1 MADTVS
7 LDQQPPIGQTVDCR
21 ARRDLVEQFE
31 AIVVG
36 AGPAGSTAAYRL
48 AREGAR
54 VLLLDKARFPRE
66 KPCGGAISTRAARE
80 LPFDPQPVVEH
91 VVDRMELSYR
101 GGRPF
106 VRGRH
111 RRLAYMTQRRRLDHF
126 LIEQAMDAG
135 ADFRDGAT
143 VTEISERG
151 ARVDGQWIESDLLI
165 GADGANGPTAGA
177 LDLADKRIYGVALEG
192 NLPHHLTDA
201 ARWRSTVVIELGTIP
216 GGYCWIFP
224 KGDHINIGVG
234 GWENTGPRLR
244 KHLEE
249 FCKRRGFDYAK
260 LQDTRGYRLPARRPN
275 ASLARGRALLIGDAA
290 GLVDPLW
297 GDGIYA
303 ALVSSKLASAAALD
317 LLAGRITDF
326 KPYAQSIVSEL
337 GLTIAF
343 SWDAKAA
350 LDRFPR
356 LTLAAL
362 LSAPGW
368 RLVES
373 LLRGE
378 IREPDAERGAT
389 RVAVRGFQALGRHAD
404 WPGAGYRAET
414 AAMPGARGPRTAMG
428 RPHPVGRRA

>member
-1 MADTVS
+1 M
-7 LDQQPPIGQTVDCR
+7 
-21 ARRDLVEQFE
+21 EQFE

-54 VLLLDKARFPRE
+54 VLLLDKAQFPRD

-111 RRLAYMTQRRRLDHF
+111 SRLAYMTQRRRLDHF
-126 LIEQAMDAG
+126 LIEQATGAG
-135 ADFRDGAT
+135 TDFRDGTA
-143 VTEISERG
+143 VTDISERG
-151 ARVDGQWIESDLLI
+151 ARVDGNWIDSQLLI
-165 GADGANGPTAGA
+165 GADGANGPTASS

-192 NLPHHLTDA
+192 NLAHSLTDPE
-201 ARWRSTVVIELGTIP
+201 RWQNTVVIELGTIP

-224 KGDHINIGVG
+224 KADHINIGVG
-234 GWENTGPRLR
+234 GWENTGPTLR
-244 KHLEE
+244 RHLKE
-249 FCKRRGFDYAK
+249 FCKRRGFDYSK
-260 LQDTRGYRLPARRPN
+260 LQNLRGYRLPARRPN
-275 ASLARGRALLIGDAA
+275 AALAHGRALLIGDAA

-303 ALVSSKLASAAALD
+303 ALLSSKLASAAALD
-317 LLAGRITDF
+317 LLAGRTTDL

-337 GLTIAF
+337 GPMLAF
-343 SWDAKAA
+343 AWDAKAA

-362 LSAPGW
+362 ISAPGW
-368 RLVES
+368 RLVEN

-378 IREPDAERGAT
+378 TREPDLERGIT
-389 RVAVRGFQALGRHAD
+389 RIAVRGFQALGRRRAD
-404 WPGAGYRAET
+404 WPGTNYRTEAP
-414 AAMPGARGPRTAMG
+414 ANR
-428 RPHPVGRRA
+428 

>member
-1 MADTVS
+1 M
-7 LDQQPPIGQTVDCR
+7 
-21 ARRDLVEQFE
+21 EQFE

-91 VVDRMELSYR
+91 VIDRMELSYR

-106 VRGRH
+106 IRGRH
-111 RRLAYMTQRRRLDHF
+111 TRLAYMTQRRRLDHF
-126 LIEQAMDAG
+126 LIEQAINAG
-135 ADFRDGAT
+135 TNFRDDAT

-151 ARVDGQWIESDLLI
+151 VRVDGQWIDSEILI
-165 GADGANGPTAGA
+165 GADGANGSTARS

-192 NLPHHLTDA
+192 NLAHRLTNPE
-201 ARWRSTVVIELGTIP
+201 RWQSTVVIELGTIP

-224 KGDHINIGVG
+224 KGNHINIGVG
-234 GWENTGPRLR
+234 GWENTGPTLR

-249 FCKRRGFDYAK
+249 FCNRRGFDYSK
-260 LQDTRGYRLPARRPN
+260 LQNTRGYRLPARRPD
-275 ASLARGRALLIGDAA
+275 AALARGRALLIGDAA

-303 ALVSSKLASAAALD
+303 ALASSKLASVAALD
-317 LLAGRITDF
+317 LLAGRITDL
-326 KPYAQSIVSEL
+326 KPYAHSILSEL
-337 GLTIAF
+337 GLMIAF

-362 LSAPGW
+362 ISAPGW
-368 RLVES
+368 RIVEN

-378 IREPDAERGAT
+378 IREPDAERGAA
-389 RVAVRGFQALGRHAD
+389 RIAIRSFQVL
-404 WPGAGYRAET
+404 
-414 AAMPGARGPRTAMG
+414 
-428 RPHPVGRRA
+428 GRRAEWPGINYRTEAN

>member
-1 MADTVS
+1 
-7 LDQQPPIGQTVDCR
+7 
-21 ARRDLVEQFE
+21 
-31 AIVVG
+31 
-36 AGPAGSTAAYRL
+36 
-48 AREGAR
+48 
-54 VLLLDKARFPRE
+54 
-66 KPCGGAISTRAARE
+66 
-80 LPFDPQPVVEH
+80 
-91 VVDRMELSYR
+91 
-101 GGRPF
+101 
-106 VRGRH
+106 
-111 RRLAYMTQRRRLDHF
+111 MTQRRRLDHF
-126 LIEQAMDAG
+126 LIEQAIDAG

-151 ARVDGQWIESDLLI
+151 ARVDGQWIESELLI
-165 GADGANGPTAGA
+165 GADGANGPTAGS

-192 NLPHHLTDA
+192 NLPHHLSDP
-201 ARWRSTVVIELGTIP
+201 ARWQSTVVIELGTIP

-249 FCKRRGFDYAK
+249 FCKRRGFDYSK

-326 KPYAQSIVSEL
+326 EPYAQSIVSEL
-337 GLTIAF
+337 GLMIAF

-362 LSAPGW
+362 ISAPGW
-368 RLVES
+368 RVVES

-378 IREPDAERGAT
+378 IREPEAGRGAT
-389 RVAVRGFQALGRHAD
+389 RMAVRGFQALGRHAD
-404 WPGAGYRAET
+404 WPGNNYRTET
-414 AAMPGARGPRTAMG
+414 AAIPGAGDPRTAMG
-428 RPHPVGRRA
+428 RPHPAGHRA